1 MINNNNNNRQD
12 SRGWDINE
20 AAPHML
26 WILEAIEGVEELDRV
41 EMKVFN
47 GNELTSAKEY
57 VSYVLNQL
65 QIWVE
70 PYIETDNPQE
80 PMMAEPATTTE
91 STTTET
97 TPTSQEVLVEALE
110 DLSSEVHEL
119 SRLLYWH
126 GGRERGRSRDLHEHC
141 RQVLMDLTGEH
152 YPHWDE
158 LS

>member
-1 MINNNNNNRQD
+1 MKED

-26 WILEAIEGVEELDRV
+26 WILEAIEGVEELDRI
-41 EMKVFN
+41 EMKIFN
-47 GNELTSAKEY
+47 GNELTSAKDY

-70 PYIETDNPQE
+70 PYIDTDNPQE
-80 PMMAEPATTTE
+80 PMTAEPAEPTTKTE
-91 STTTET
+91 K
-97 TPTSQEVLVEALE
+97 TPSQEVLVEALE

-126 GGRERGRSRDLHEHC
+126 GGRERGRSRHLHERC